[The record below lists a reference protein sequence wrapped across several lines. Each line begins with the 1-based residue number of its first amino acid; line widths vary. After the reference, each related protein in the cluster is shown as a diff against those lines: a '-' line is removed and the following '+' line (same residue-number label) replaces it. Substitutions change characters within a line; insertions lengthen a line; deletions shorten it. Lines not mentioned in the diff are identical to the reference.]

1 MWQVVSDRVMS
12 NAFRCMSKRVLD
24 TYFCIKVIVGR
35 RHLRCEPYGILLCQH
50 LMPIKYFVEFY
61 LPSPAFLALPPHFYP
76 SLSFCFIRI
85 NFGACHVEMTAC
97 HVYMTKLVMFQLQ
110 ACHAKKNFGKKFPC
124 GSTSFRDCACNVAK
138 IGAIFRKNT
147 ALSCVATSHFE
158 PQMLRK
164 NRTETSRF
172 SPDVLAPQYRL
183 LPTTSVCHAHSA
195 GGVR

>member
-1 MWQVVSDRVMS
+1 MCQAVSEMVMS
-12 NAFRCMSKRVLD
+12 NVFRCISGRVAS
-24 TYFCIKVIVGR
+24 TCFCMKVIVSR
-35 RHLRCEPYGILLCQH
+35 RHLRCEPYGILLCQY
-50 LMPIKYFVEFY
+50 LMPLKYFVEFY
-61 LPSPAFLALPPHFYP
+61 LPSPAFLPIPLHFCL
-76 SLSFCFIRI
+76 SLSFCFIKI
-85 NFGACHVEMTAC
+85 NFGACHVKMTAC

-110 ACHAKKNFGKKFPC
+110 ACHAKKNFIKKLPY
-124 GSTSFRDCACNVAK
+124 SSSSFRDCACNVAK

-172 SPDVLAPQYRL
+172 SSDVLVPQYGL